1 MDELTEHTDVSE
13 KHESLREQGQDSSL
27 RFEYGEA
34 FSRNI
39 GWLTEEE
46 QANLRQKRVAIGGL
60 GGVGG
65 VHLLTLTRLG
75 IGKFHI
81 ADLDRFDL
89 VNFNRQA
96 GANMR
101 TLGLPKVDVMAD
113 MATAIDPELEIV
125 KFADGISEDNIEQFL
140 QDVDIYVD
148 GLDFFAFDIR
158 EKLFAKCYEKG
169 IPAVTAA
176 PIGMGAALLN
186 FLPGRMTFEQYFR
199 FHGASQAE
207 KALRF
212 LLGVAPAMLHR
223 RYLVDPSRVNFKE
236 QYGPSTAIACELCA
250 GVAAT
255 QVLKILLGRAG
266 VLAAPKGLH
275 FDAYSQRLRRTH
287 RRRGNGGLYQ
297 RLVLAIARRQFRR

>member
-1 MDELTEHTDVSE
+1 MNEPRGLDAMPSAMAARVQQADVMPFDY
-13 KHESLREQGQDSSL
+13 ES
-27 RFEYGEA
+27 A
-34 FSRNI
+34 FSRNL
-39 GWLTEEE
+39 GWVTEAE
-46 QANLRQKRVAIGGL
+46 QGKLRNKRVAIAGL

-81 ADLDRFDL
+81 ADHDRFDL

-96 GANMR
+96 GA
-101 TLGLPKVDVMAD
+101 TLDTIGRPKVDVMAD
-113 MATAIDPELEIV
+113 MARAVNPDLDVV
-125 KFADGISEDNIEQFL
+125 KFPAGVSAANLDAFLDG
-140 QDVDIYVD
+140 VDIYVD

-158 EKLFAKCYEKG
+158 EKTFAACYAKR
-169 IPAVTAA
+169 IPAVTVA
-176 PIGMGAALLN
+176 PIGMGAAMLN
-186 FLPGRMTFEQYFR
+186 FLPGRMSFAQYFR
-199 FHGASQAE
+199 FEGASEPE

-236 QYGPSTAIACELCA
+236 QFGPSTPMACEICA

-255 QVLKILLGRAG
+255 QVLKLLLGRG
-266 VLAAPKGLH
+266 KVLAAPHGMH
-275 FDAYSQRLRRTH
+275 FDAYTHRLRKTH
-287 RRRGNGGLYQ
+287 RRRGNRSLYQ